1 MLKWGF
7 LVLNA
12 FSLPSRWLT
21 GVRFGIHWIKGSLSM
36 SLRGR
41 RSKGMG
47 YEWRGH
53 CGVYSTRSPWV
64 QILLWPPLLNCSR
77 KKIPG
82 VLHWRKL
89 GTYRLWG
96 VQLFTAFHSHNI
108 TSSNKLVMSLFIE
121 NRVKGILKINSI
133 IIKRTPSTEKRPSF
147 SDHFASTRAH
157 YFSIDGKLQSCIRV
171 KYMFCCCCCCCCC
184 FSLFCFFYISP
195 CPMWWTSSKEIG
207 QCEKEG
213 ETMSLLCQ
221 IAL

>member
-1 MLKWGF
+1 MVIQLGLREYKSCSDD
-7 LVLNA
+7 LY
-12 FSLPSRWLT
+12 LT
-21 GVRFGIHWIKGSLSM
+21 A
-36 SLRGR
+36 
-41 RSKGMG
+41 
-47 YEWRGH
+47 
-53 CGVYSTRSPWV
+53 PA
-64 QILLWPPLLNCSR
+64 

-96 VQLFTAFHSHNI
+96 VRLFTVFHSYNI

-184 FSLFCFFYISP
+184 FSLFCFFFYFPLSHVMNKFKRDWP
-195 CPMWWTSSKEIG
+195 V
-207 QCEKEG
+207 
-213 ETMSLLCQ
+213 
-221 IAL
+221 